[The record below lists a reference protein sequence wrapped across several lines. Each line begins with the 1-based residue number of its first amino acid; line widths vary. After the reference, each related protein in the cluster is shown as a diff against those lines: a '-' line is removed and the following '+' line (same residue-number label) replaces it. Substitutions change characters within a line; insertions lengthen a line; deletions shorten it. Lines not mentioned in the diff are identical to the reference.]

1 MHFARC
7 AYEEKVHSS
16 VQNQIWG
23 NRRGTALV
31 FSLFSLNFIFLDRLK
46 GTQLSLFFSTFLLQY
61 KKEVNQI
68 LEEARA
74 YLLKQD
80 GLEKDSAQGAV

>member
-7 AYEEKVHSS
+7 AYEEMVHSS

-31 FSLFSLNFIFLDRLK
+31 FFLFSLNFIFLDRLK
-46 GTQLSLFFSTFLLQY
+46 GTQLSLFSTFLLQY

-68 LEEARA
+68 LEAARA
-74 YLLKQD
+74 YLLKKD
-80 GLEKDSAQGAV
+80 DPEKDSAQGTV